1 MTSII
6 KKSNAKMCIV
16 ADVTVA
22 YQNMSKIGV
31 KTVSHVGVKMCRCN
45 TPTCATG
52 KTDIYDTFITEDR
65 KNEKKNATCV
75 RFTKKF
81 VIIFSIYIVKQ

>member
-65 KNEKKNATCV
+65 KNEKKCDM
-75 RFTKKF
+75 RK
-81 VIIFSIYIVKQ
+81 IYEEICNNLCQIYL